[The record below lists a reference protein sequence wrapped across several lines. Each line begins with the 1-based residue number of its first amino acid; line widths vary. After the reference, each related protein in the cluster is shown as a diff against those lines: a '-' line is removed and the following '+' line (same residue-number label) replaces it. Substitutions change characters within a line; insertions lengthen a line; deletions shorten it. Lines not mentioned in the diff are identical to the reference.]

1 MDQAGRGSAHGRPA
15 RCRAGAGVRA
25 GTARRRAKR
34 AAGSVGRLRRMVSPP
49 GALASFGRRL
59 DDADGAGRMG
69 KHQCCFGTIV
79 LVFGPNRR
87 FEGFSA

>member
-15 RCRAGAGVRA
+15 RGRAGAGVRA

-49 GALASFGRRL
+49 EGIGVVRATTGMTPMVLAAWENTNAASGQLF
-59 DDADGAGRMG
+59 
-69 KHQCCFGTIV
+69 
-79 LVFGPNRR
+79 
-87 FEGFSA
+87 